1 MSATA
6 ALFLLLAV
14 LPAAVAEPTPT
25 IRSVSIDVIDVFD
38 PDVPGEDWWPFRV
51 ANRIHIQTKDK
62 IVKRELL
69 LLEGDSWNK
78 LKALESERNLRAY
91 GSFRSVEISSSP
103 RADGGADLLVR
114 TQDSWTLNARLSVGT
129 EGGDNFFIYGL
140 EEGNLLG
147 WGKQVGYF
155 HSQIG
160 PKIRNDLRY
169 TDPRLFGSR
178 FQLASL
184 FATTSKGD
192 SVGADVTRPFYSLS
206 TPYAMGAG
214 WTRII
219 DEDILYQGAEEYS
232 KFLERSQTAQ
242 LAYGLK
248 LEPDSFFIQRAEGGW
263 FSSKHQ
269 FSQTEDTKTGTLP
282 AYRELSGPTVGY
294 SWVRPAYVEET
305 YINAMERVEDF
316 NMGNELRALAGFM
329 SVKTGSDR
337 DRWIFNVSNQD
348 GVRLAPGR
356 FILGQVG
363 MTGRTAAGQ
372 WDNALLYAN
381 LNLFW
386 RTDWPLLST
395 WVSHLEAN
403 KGRSLDGENQVILG
417 GDNGLRGYRNNS
429 FTGSQAVLWNVENR
443 VFFPGEYFHLLRLG
457 AAVFFDAGA
466 VAPQGAGISFKRFKS
481 DVGAGLRLAS
491 TRSRSGTVFRM
502 DFAYALNDGPG
513 SKRFVVAIRGGQ
525 AFELFT
531 SSSRRLRTTPSS
543 RLNAMTPPAFPVLQ

>member
-1 MSATA
+1 MISATA
-6 ALFLLLAV
+6 VLFLLQAAAAAQ
-14 LPAAVAEPTPT
+14 PAPT
-25 IRSVSIDVIDVFD
+25 IRSVSIDAVDVFD
-38 PDVPGEDWWPFRV
+38 PKVPGEDWWPFRL
-51 ANRIHIQTKDK
+51 ANKIHIQTKDK

-69 LLEGDSWNK
+69 LLEGDSWDK

-103 RADGGADLLVR
+103 RADGGAGLLVR
-114 TQDSWTLNARLSVGT
+114 TQDSWTLNARLSAGT

-184 FATTSKGD
+184 LATTPKGD

-219 DEDILYQGAEEYS
+219 DEDILYRGAEEYS
-232 KFLERSQTAQ
+232 KFVERSQTAQ

-248 LEPDSFFIQRAEGGW
+248 LEPERLFVQRLEGGW
-263 FSSKHQ
+263 YSSKNQ
-269 FSQTEDTKTGTLP
+269 FSRTEDTRPGTLP
-282 AYRELSGPTVGY
+282 VYRELSGPTVGY

-337 DRWIFNVSNQD
+337 DRWIYNVSNQD
-348 GVRLAPGR
+348 GARLAPGR

-363 MTGRTAAGQ
+363 MTGRTADGQ

-386 RTDWPLLST
+386 RTDWPFLST

-403 KGRSLDGENQVILG
+403 RGRCLDGENQVVLG

-429 FTGSQAVLWNVENR
+429 FTGSQAMLWNLENR
-443 VFFPGEYFHLLRLG
+443 FFFPGEYFHLLRLG
-457 AAVFFDAGA
+457 AAVFFDTGA
-466 VAPQGAGISFKRFKS
+466 VAPEGVGISSKRFKS
-481 DVGAGLRLAS
+481 DVGAGLRISS
-491 TRSRSGTVFRM
+491 TRSRSGGVFRM

-525 AFELFT
+525 AFEFFS
-531 SSSRRLRTTPSS
+531 SSSRRLHVIPAS
-543 RLNAMTPPAFPVLQ
+543 RLNSIAPPAFPVLQ